1 MQHTRS
7 AAALISIGFIVLGSG
22 SASGQAYP
30 NKPIRLVT
38 AAAGG
43 NNDGTARIV
52 AQGLS
57 GPLGQPLIVDNR
69 PNGVIPGE
77 IVSKAAPDG
86 YTLLVYNNGFWLGP
100 LLLKSPYDP
109 VRDFLPISLTDSTPS
124 IIVVN
129 PSLAANSVKELIAL
143 ARSKPGELNYATTG
157 GGSSSYLAGEL
168 FKALS
173 GVNIVNISYKG
184 VGLALI
190 DLMAGRVQ
198 LMIPPSTA
206 TAPHVKSG
214 KLRALAV
221 TSAVPSPFYPGVP
234 TAAESGLPGYEL
246 VSRTGVFAPAKTPA
260 AIIKRLNQELVRYLQ
275 GAEAGQKFRNAGVET
290 VGSSPE
296 QFAAIIKSEIS
307 VFSKVIRKT
316 GIRSE

>member
-1 MQHTRS
+1 MQHARF
-7 AAALISIGFIVLGSG
+7 AAALISIGFIVFGAG
-22 SASGQAYP
+22 MASGQPYP
-30 NKPIRLVT
+30 NKPIRIVT
-38 AAAGG
+38 AAPGG
-43 NNDGTARIV
+43 NNDVSARII
-52 AQGLS
+52 AQGIS
-57 GPLGQPLIVDNR
+57 GPLGQPMIVDNR

-77 IVSKAAPDG
+77 IVSRAAPDG

-109 VRDFLPISLTDSTPS
+109 VRDFLPVALTDSTPS
-124 IIVVN
+124 IIVVH

-143 ARSKPGELNYATTG
+143 AKAKPGELNYATTG

-168 FKALS
+168 FKSLS

-184 VGLALI
+184 VGLALT
-190 DLMAGRVQ
+190 DLIAGRVQ

-214 KLRALAV
+214 KLKALAV
-221 TSAVPSPFYPGVP
+221 TSAEPSPFYPGLP
-234 TAAESGLPGYEL
+234 TAAAAGLPGYEM

-260 AIIKRLNQELVRYLQ
+260 AIIKRLNQELARFLQ
-275 GAEAGQKFRNAGVET
+275 GAEAKQKFFNVGVET

-296 QFAAIIKSEIS
+296 QFAAIIKSEINL
-307 VFSKVIRKT
+307 FAKVIRDTRIKP
-316 GIRSE
+316 E

>member
-1 MQHTRS
+1 MQNPRF
-7 AAALISIGFIVLGSG
+7 AAALIAIGFIAFDPGMA
-22 SASGQAYP
+22 SAQAYP

-43 NNDGTARIV
+43 NNDGTARII
-52 AQGLS
+52 AQGIS
-57 GPLGQPLIVDNR
+57 GPLGQTLIVDNR

-77 IVSKAAPDG
+77 IVSRAAPDG

-109 VRDFLPISLTDSTPS
+109 VRDFLPVALTDSTPS
-124 IIVVN
+124 IIVVH
-129 PSLAANSVKELIAL
+129 PSLAANSVKDLIAL

-168 FKALS
+168 FKALT
-173 GVNIVNISYKG
+173 GVDIVNIAYKG

-214 KLRALAV
+214 KLKALAV
-221 TSAVPSPFYPGVP
+221 TGAEPSPFYPGLP
-234 TAAESGLPGYEL
+234 TAAASGLPGYEL

-260 AIIKRLNQELVRYLQ
+260 AIIKRLNQEITRYLH
-275 GAEAGQKFRNAGVET
+275 GAEAKQKFLNAGVET

-307 VFSKVIRKT
+307 IFTKVIRKT
-316 GIRSE
+316 GIKPE

>member
-1 MQHTRS
+1 MQNPRFT
-7 AAALISIGFIVLGSG
+7 AALISMGFIAF
-22 SASGQAYP
+22 SAGTACGQAYP
-30 NKPIRLVT
+30 NKPIRIVT

-43 NNDGTARIV
+43 NNDGTARII
-52 AQGLS
+52 AQGIS
-57 GPLGQPLIVDNR
+57 GPLGQPMIVDNR

-77 IVSKAAPDG
+77 IVSRAAPDG

-109 VRDFLPISLTDSTPS
+109 VRDFLPVSLTDSTPS
-124 IIVVN
+124 IIVVH
-129 PSLAANSVKELIAL
+129 PALAANSVKDLIAL

-173 GVNIVNISYKG
+173 GVNIVNIAYKG

-190 DLMAGRVQ
+190 DLIAGRVQ

-214 KLRALAV
+214 RLRALAV
-221 TSAVPSPFYPGVP
+221 TSAEPSPLYPGLP
-234 TAAESGLPGYEL
+234 TAAASGLPGYEL
-246 VSRTGVFAPAKTPA
+246 VSRTGVFVPAKTPA
-260 AIIKRLNQELVRYLQ
+260 AIIRRLNQELVQYLH
-275 GAEAGQKFRNAGVET
+275 GSEAKQKFLSVGVET

-296 QFAAIIKSEIS
+296 QFAAVIKSEIS
-307 VFSKVIRKT
+307 LFAKVIKEA
-316 GIRSE
+316 GIKPE